1 MTDRGGVGLKSRE
14 REKSLPVVEITMQDV
29 KSLRVPSGA
38 VSLAVQSRGDP
49 SRPAVVLVHGYPDSS
64 QVWEPVAQALAVHYY
79 VITYDVRGAG
89 ESDAPAHTFDYRLEC
104 LMQDLKAIT
113 DALCPKRP
121 VHLVAHDWGSIQ
133 SWESVTDPQMQ
144 SRIASYTTI
153 SGPCLDHAGYWM
165 RRRLLRPTPRNW
177 GQLLG
182 QLLHSW
188 YIYVFH
194 LPWLA
199 PWLWRRVLA
208 RRWPAL
214 LRRIEEVESEPSTTR
229 VKDGYHGIRLYR
241 ANIFPRLLFPRERR
255 TEVPVQLI
263 LPLRDHYVR
272 PQLSDDLLQ
281 WAPKL
286 WRHELHAGHWTLL
299 LRQPALLATHISR
312 FIDFIETGQE
322 PAMLQRAQ
330 VKDPHKPYA
339 GKLAVVTGA
348 GSGIGRETVLAL
360 AVRGA
365 EVVAADINEKTAE
378 ETAQMAGQSGA
389 TVHVRQ
395 LDVGSTE
402 QMEGF
407 AGWVRDTLGAPDIV
421 VNNAGIGL
429 GGRLLDTS
437 VADWERLLRV
447 NLWSVINGSRLF
459 ARQMV
464 DAGKG
469 GHIIN
474 TASAAAFA
482 PSVALPAYATT
493 KAAVLMLSDCL
504 RAELHEHGIHVAAI
518 CPGVI
523 DTNITSTARFVGVSA
538 EEEAR
543 RQVATRNLYQK
554 RNLKP
559 DAVARKIIK
568 AIDRRQ
574 PLVMVGIEA
583 SLLRFIYRFLPSLAR
598 RMARMD
604 LTP

>member
-1 MTDRGGVGLKSRE
+1 M
-14 REKSLPVVEITMQDV
+14 PDV

-64 QVWEPVAQALAVHYY
+64 QVWEPVAQALASHYY

-89 ESDAPAHTFDYRLEC
+89 ASDAPEHKSDYRLEC
-104 LMQDLKAIT
+104 LMQDLKAVT

-121 VHLVAHDWGSIQ
+121 FHLVAHDWGSIQ

-144 SRIASYTTI
+144 LRIASYTTI
-153 SGPCLDHAGYWM
+153 SGPCLDHAGHWM
-165 RRRLLRPTPRNW
+165 RHRLLRPTPRNW
-177 GQLLG
+177 GQLFG

-199 PWLWRRVLA
+199 PWLWRRVIA
-208 RRWPAL
+208 KRWSAL
-214 LRRIEEVESEPSTTR
+214 LRRIEGVECEPGTTR
-229 VKDGYHGIRLYR
+229 AKDGDHGIQLYR

-255 TEVPVQLI
+255 TDVPVQLI

-281 WAPKL
+281 WAPRL
-286 WRHELHAGHWTLL
+286 WRHELQAGHWTLL
-299 LRQPALLATHISR
+299 LKQPGLLASHISR
-312 FIDFIETGQE
+312 FIEFIETGQE

-330 VKDPHKPYA
+330 VKETRKPYA

-360 AVRGA
+360 AARGA

-378 ETAQMAGQSGA
+378 ETAQMARQSGA

-395 LDVGSTE
+395 LDVGATE
-402 QMEGF
+402 QMESF

-421 VNNAGIGL
+421 VNNAGVGL

-459 ARQMV
+459 AQQMV
-464 DAGKG
+464 DAAKP

-543 RQVATRNLYQK
+543 RQVATRKLYQK

-583 SLLRFIYRFLPSLAR
+583 SLLRFIYRFLPALAR

>member
-1 MTDRGGVGLKSRE
+1 M
-14 REKSLPVVEITMQDV
+14 PDV
-29 KSLRVPSGA
+29 KSQRVQSGA
-38 VSLAVQSRGDP
+38 VSLAAQSRGDA

-64 QVWEPVAQALAVHYY
+64 QVWDSVAQTLAAKYY

-89 ESDAPAHTFDYRLEC
+89 ESDAPAQASDYRLEI
-104 LMQDLKAIT
+104 LRQDLKAVT
-113 DALCPKRP
+113 DALCPDRRF
-121 VHLVAHDWGSIQ
+121 HLAAHDWGSIQ
-133 SWESVTDPQMQ
+133 SWESVTDPAMQ
-144 SRIASYTTI
+144 SRIASFTTI
-153 SGPCLDHAGYWM
+153 SGPCLDHAGHWM

-177 GQLLG
+177 AQLFG

-199 PWLWRRVLA
+199 PWLWKRVLA

-214 LRRIEEVESEPSTTR
+214 LRRIENIAAEPSPTR
-229 VKDGYHGIRLYR
+229 TKDGYHGIRLYR
-241 ANIFPRLLFPRERR
+241 ANIFKRVLFPRKRHSD
-255 TEVPVQLI
+255 VPVQLI
-263 LPLRDHYVR
+263 LPLRDNYVR
-272 PQLSDDLLQ
+272 PQLADDLLQ
-281 WAPKL
+281 WTPRL
-286 WRHELHAGHWTLL
+286 WRHELQAGHWTLL
-299 LRQPALLATHISR
+299 LKHPQLLATHISR

-330 VKDPHKPYA
+330 VKDPRKPYG

-360 AVRGA
+360 TARGA
-365 EVVAADINEKTAE
+365 DVVAADINPATAE
-378 ETAQMAGQSGA
+378 ETAQVARQSGA

-402 QMEGF
+402 QVESF
-407 AGWVRDTLGAPDIV
+407 AAWVRDTLGAPDIV

-429 GGRLLDTS
+429 GGGLLDTS
-437 VADWERLLRV
+437 AADWERLLRV

-482 PSVALPAYATT
+482 PSVTMPAYATT

-504 RAELHEHGIHVAAI
+504 RAEMHAHGIHVAAI
-518 CPGVI
+518 CPGII

-543 RQVATRNLYQK
+543 RQVATRKLYQK

-583 SLLRFIYRFLPSLAR
+583 SLLRFIYRFLPALAR

>member
-1 MTDRGGVGLKSRE
+1 MVA
-14 REKSLPVVEITMQDV
+14 PQQ
-29 KSLRVPSGA
+29 LRVRSGA
-38 VSLAVQSRGDP
+38 VELAARVWDNPG
-49 SRPAVVLVHGYPDSS
+49 RPTLVLVHGYPDC
-64 QVWEPVAQALAVHYY
+64 QQAWDPVANLLARQYRV
-79 VITYDVRGAG
+79 VTYDVRGAG
-89 ESDAPAHTFDYRLEC
+89 QSDAPVARTDYRLQY
-104 LMQDLKAIT
+104 LAQDLRAVAEAT
-113 DALCPKRP
+113 CPGQKF
-121 VHLVAHDWGSIQ
+121 HLVGHDWGSIQ
-133 SWESVTDPQMQ
+133 SWESVSDPQLQ
-144 SRIASYTTI
+144 SRIASFTTI
-153 SGPCLDHAGYWM
+153 SGPCLDHAGLWM

-177 GQLLG
+177 LGLFG

-188 YIYVFH
+188 YVYLFQ

-199 PWLWRRVLA
+199 PLLWKRVLA

-214 LRRIEEVESEPSTTR
+214 LRRIEGVEVDASHTR
-229 VKDGYHGIRLYR
+229 VKDGYHGIQLYR
-241 ANIFPRLLFPRERR
+241 ANVFQRLFFPRERPTR
-255 TEVPVQLI
+255 VPVQLI
-263 LPLRDHYVR
+263 LPQDDPFIR
-272 PQLSDDLLQ
+272 PQLFDDLYL
-281 WAPKL
+281 WVHRL
-286 WRHELHAGHWTLL
+286 WRYSIKAKHWTLL
-299 LRQPALLATHISR
+299 FKRPELLVAHISR
-312 FIDFIETGQE
+312 FVDFIETGEE
-322 PAMLQRAQ
+322 PAMLKRAR
-330 VKDPHKPYA
+330 VSDLNKPYS

-360 AVRGA
+360 AQRGA
-365 EVVAADINEKTAE
+365 EVVAADINPQTAE
-378 ETAQMAGQSGA
+378 ETAQMARASGA
-389 TVHVRQ
+389 TVHARS

-402 QMEGF
+402 QLEDF
-407 AGWVRDTLGAPDIV
+407 AARVKQTLGAPDIV

-459 ARQMV
+459 AQQMV
-464 DAGKG
+464 EAGKA

-482 PSVALPAYATT
+482 PSVTLPAYATT

-504 RAELHEHGIHVAAI
+504 RAEMHDHGIHVAAI

-543 RQVATRNLYQK
+543 RQTATRKLYQK
-554 RNLKP
+554 RNLQP

-583 SLLRFIYRFLPSLAR
+583 SLLRFIYRFLPALAR
-598 RMARMD
+598 RMARLD